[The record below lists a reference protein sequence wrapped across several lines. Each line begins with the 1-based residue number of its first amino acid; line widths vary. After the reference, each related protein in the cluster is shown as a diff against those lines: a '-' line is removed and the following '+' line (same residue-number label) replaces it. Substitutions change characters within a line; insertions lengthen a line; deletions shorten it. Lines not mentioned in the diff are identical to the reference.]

1 MCSVERWVVSLDD
14 AETFDFGGAFIPAY
28 EGRLESE
35 GWKAVDMGSAV
46 GRHGGV
52 YWKGRDPWERRH
64 LFVDASGIVAHM
76 RCRAARSGLTATE
89 RRRLFDEPA
98 PYGPA
103 LPKTRPSHPADGRK
117 TRRTGPE
124 AIQAVVDFADVDN
137 DRLDALAD
145 EELMDPVERRHVR
158 IDARRSGMLSDRF
171 MLFSGPYD
179 PKERE
184 RIVVLVAQRLMFA
197 RIAADVL
204 DRLSDL
210 SGIPG
215 RADEAMGL
223 EVNLRLSYASLVC
236 HPHWRP
242 ELESVLD
249 DMYATERDYRLGCE
263 AADAIEAAC
272 GAGSVKWKRA
282 LAVGLDALTVAVAVA
297 TIRQMLTDGDVLSAI
312 PLSALLIAVTTAAA
326 WFSWRARRG

>member
-1 MCSVERWVVSLDD
+1 MERWVVSLDD

-52 YWKGRDPWERRH
+52 YWKGRDPWERRR
-64 LFVDASGIVAHM
+64 LLVDASGIVAHM

-124 AIQAVVDFADVDN
+124 AIQAVVDFADVD
-137 DRLDALAD
+137 DGRLDALAD

-158 IDARRSGMLSDRF
+158 IDARRSAMLSDRF

-184 RIVVLVAQRLMFA
+184 RVVVLVAQRLMFA
-197 RIAADVL
+197 RIAAD
-204 DRLSDL
+204 
-210 SGIPG
+210 
-215 RADEAMGL
+215 
-223 EVNLRLSYASLVC
+223 
-236 HPHWRP
+236 
-242 ELESVLD
+242 VLD

-272 GAGSVKWKRA
+272 GADSVKWKRA

-297 TIRQMLTDGDVLSAI
+297 TIRQMLTDGGVLSAI
-312 PLSALLIAVTTAAA
+312 PLSVLLIAVTATAA

>member
-52 YWKGRDPWERRH
+52 YWKGRDPWERRR
-64 LFVDASGIVAHM
+64 LLVDASGIVAHM

-124 AIQAVVDFADVDN
+124 AIQAVVDFADVD
-137 DRLDALAD
+137 DGRLDALAD

-158 IDARRSGMLSDRF
+158 IDARRS
-171 MLFSGPYD
+171 
-179 PKERE
+179 
-184 RIVVLVAQRLMFA
+184 
-197 RIAADVL
+197 
-204 DRLSDL
+204 
-210 SGIPG
+210 
-215 RADEAMGL
+215 
-223 EVNLRLSYASLVC
+223 
-236 HPHWRP
+236 
-242 ELESVLD
+242 
-249 DMYATERDYRLGCE
+249 AT
-263 AADAIEAAC
+263 
-272 GAGSVKWKRA
+272 K
-282 LAVGLDALTVAVAVA
+282 
-297 TIRQMLTDGDVLSAI
+297 SAI
-312 PLSALLIAVTTAAA
+312 VTSGSCPTAEITGI
-326 WFSWRARRG
+326 SEL

>member
-1 MCSVERWVVSLDD
+1 MGMCSVERWVVSLDD
-14 AETFDFGGAFIPAY
+14 AETFDFGGAFISAY

-35 GWKAVDMGSAV
+35 GWKSVDMGSAV

-64 LFVDASGIVAHM
+64 LLVDASGIVAHM
-76 RCRAARSGLTATE
+76 RCRAARSGLTTTE

-103 LPKTRPSHPADGRK
+103 LPKTHPSHPADGRK

-124 AIQAVVDFADVDN
+124 TIQAVVDFADVDD

-145 EELMDPVERRHVR
+145 EELMDPIERRHVR
-158 IDARRSGMLSDRF
+158 IDARRSAMLSDRF

-223 EVNLRLSYASLVC
+223 E
-236 HPHWRP
+236 
-242 ELESVLD
+242 
-249 DMYATERDYRLGCE
+249 
-263 AADAIEAAC
+263 
-272 GAGSVKWKRA
+272 
-282 LAVGLDALTVAVAVA
+282 LTSS
-297 TIRQMLTDGDVLSAI
+297 RC
-312 PLSALLIAVTTAAA
+312 
-326 WFSWRARRG
+326 

>member
-89 RRRLFDEPA
+89 RRRLFDGPA

-124 AIQAVVDFADVDN
+124 AIQAVVDFADVDD

-145 EELMDPVERRHVR
+145 EELMDPGQLPRR
-158 IDARRSGMLSDRF
+158 
-171 MLFSGPYD
+171 
-179 PKERE
+179 
-184 RIVVLVAQRLMFA
+184 
-197 RIAADVL
+197 
-204 DRLSDL
+204 
-210 SGIPG
+210 
-215 RADEAMGL
+215 RA
-223 EVNLRLSYASLVC
+223 S
-236 HPHWRP
+236 
-242 ELESVLD
+242 
-249 DMYATERDYRLGCE
+249 RLGRGRDSRDSPARGGRRGRPIHHGWLTTPWPWVYPRFCIALSRMFN
-263 AADAIEAAC
+263 AAL
-272 GAGSVKWKRA
+272 W
-282 LAVGLDALTVAVAVA
+282 
-297 TIRQMLTDGDVLSAI
+297 
-312 PLSALLIAVTTAAA
+312 SALSLCPQ
-326 WFSWRARRG
+326 RRQSNLA

>member
-14 AETFDFGGAFIPAY
+14 AETFDFGGAFISAY

-64 LFVDASGIVAHM
+64 LLVDASGIVAHM

-124 AIQAVVDFADVDN
+124 AIQAVVDFADADD

-145 EELMDPVERRHVR
+145 EELIDPVERRHVR
-158 IDARRSGMLSDRF
+158 IDARQSAMLSGRF
-171 MLFSGPYD
+171 MLFSGPYA
-179 PKERE
+179 PEERE

-204 DRLSDL
+204 DRLSGL

-223 EVNLRLSYASLVC
+223 EVNLRLSHASLVC

-249 DMYATERDYRLGCE
+249 DMYATRKRKGAPSFRAGVVEVRQ
-263 AADAIEAAC
+263 DA
-272 GAGSVKWKRA
+272 
-282 LAVGLDALTVAVAVA
+282 
-297 TIRQMLTDGDVLSAI
+297 
-312 PLSALLIAVTTAAA
+312 
-326 WFSWRARRG
+326 